1 MSVLAVNANSSV
13 TAVVV
18 ESTVTFSC
26 HVHNSTKVLWDFMDV
41 VIVKDEL
48 VTKFAERH
56 YVKHLNGTVE
66 LTIKNVQ
73 HCDAGLYRCSFLND
87 SGLSECHFLLITI
100 GK

>member
-1 MSVLAVNANSSV
+1 MSVLAVNANSNV

-18 ESTVTFSC
+18 ESTVTFKC
-26 HVHNSTKVLWDFMDV
+26 HVCNSTKVLWDFTEPLYV
-41 VIVKDEL
+41 NDEL
-48 VTKFAERH
+48 VTKFAKRH
-56 YVKHLNGTVE
+56 SVKHLNGTVE